1 MLWTILPGG
10 PDFPGDPAHVCV
22 EEGHGKNACTVY
34 WMIYIGSLLGI
45 ANKPGC
51 SGHPTVVMIK
61 DSD

>member
-22 EEGHGKNACTVY
+22 EEGHRKNACTVY

-45 ANKPGC
+45 ANNL
-51 SGHPTVVMIK
+51 VVV
-61 DSD
+61 DTPQWS